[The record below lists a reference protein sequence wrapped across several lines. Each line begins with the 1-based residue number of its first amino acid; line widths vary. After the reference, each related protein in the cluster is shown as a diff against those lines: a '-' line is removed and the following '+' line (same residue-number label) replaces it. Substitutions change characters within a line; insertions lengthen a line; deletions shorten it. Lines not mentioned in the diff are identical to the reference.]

1 MSARPIASLVPVV
14 VMTIV
19 CLGTAAPT
27 AGQHQWDPPKLP
39 DGQPDINGNWNNV
52 GAAHIPLEL
61 PDEWNETALS
71 TEEVQARIKERSDA
85 RKAISW
91 QGHENSRGVGA
102 YANYWFDWFWKDPA
116 GVDAPAL
123 LIEPATGKVPEM
135 TPKAKESVK
144 FHRDH
149 LHDSYATM
157 ETGDRCLSR
166 GTYGIM
172 MPTAYNNGKM
182 FFQTPGHV
190 VILSEMIHN
199 ARIIPINAAP
209 HINSGITQWNG
220 DPRGRWEKNTLIVES
235 KNFKAVANQRGPG
248 SRAPQTEF
256 RHVVERFTF
265 VDMDTL
271 RYELRVDDPGTYT
284 APWTVSFNYKRDNNY
299 LQFEYACHEGNYAVP
314 NSLRGERAQEKH

>member
-1 MSARPIASLVPVV
+1 MQVHRLRWVGTSLIALL
-14 VMTIV
+14 
-19 CLGTAAPT
+19 LG
-27 AGQHQWDPPKLP
+27 GC
-39 DGQPDINGNWNNV
+39 G
-52 GAAHIPLEL
+52 
-61 PDEWNETALS
+61 
-71 TEEVQARIKERSDA
+71 
-85 RKAISW
+85 
-91 QGHENSRGVGA
+91 GHEASRGVGA

-248 SRAPQTEF
+248 SRAPHVWLDDDALFDRLGVEF
-256 RHVVERFTF
+256 TLLRLEDSAPQARPIEVAAARYGVPLAVLDLNDNNLRDIYGTRLALIRADQHVVWRGNR
-265 VDMDTL
+265 L
-271 RYELRVDDPGTYT
+271 PDDCDGLITT
-284 APWTVSFNYKRDNNY
+284 I
-299 LQFEYACHEGNYAVP
+299 
-314 NSLRGERAQEKH
+314 RGA